1 MQGPQTPRP
10 EATERDVDHYE
21 LFGIARDASHA
32 ELRRAYRRL
41 AARHHPDRNHDD
53 PAAATRRM
61 AEINDAFAT
70 LSDPVR
76 KFDYDRRLSRRPAP
90 EGPRTER
97 PASPR
102 RPDERAPRPDR
113 TPEDDPVRRARREA
127 KERAAAEAKAR
138 RYRDPGGGFFDGSR
152 YH

>member
-1 MQGPQTPRP
+1 MDHYTLFGVT
-10 EATERDVDHYE
+10 RDV
-21 LFGIARDASHA
+21 SSA

-41 AARHHPDRNHDD
+41 AARHHPDRDRDD
-53 PAAATRRM
+53 PAAATRQM
-61 AEINDAFAT
+61 ARINEAFAT

-76 KFDYDRRLSRRPAP
+76 KFDYDRRLDRRGGSQPRPTEAGTRRPQP
-90 EGPRTER
+90 TSTPPPTPTPT
-97 PASPR
+97 PA
-102 RPDERAPRPDR
+102 
-113 TPEDDPVRRARREA
+113 DDPLRRARREA